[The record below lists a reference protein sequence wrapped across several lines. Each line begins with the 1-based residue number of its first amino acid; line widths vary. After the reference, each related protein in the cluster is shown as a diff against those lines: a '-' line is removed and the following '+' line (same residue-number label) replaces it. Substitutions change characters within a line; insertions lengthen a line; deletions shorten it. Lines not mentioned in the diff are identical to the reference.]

1 MWGREHFSR
10 TSVAESVRS
19 VAALSVGS
27 GAAASRTGFPAP
39 VAFQVSEDG
48 EACRPAFASGPP
60 ARCGGC
66 RAPGGPRWGRE
77 ATRLP
82 RRAPECSGGRRAAPA
97 WGGEAAVLPQRLGR
111 LNLGGNPFGNR
122 RRETTRI
129 ADSECRYKSELG
141 KCRLLGHPGV
151 RRVGAASAPS

>member
-48 EACRPAFASGPP
+48 EARRPAFASGPP

-82 RRAPECSGGRRAAPA
+82 RRAARMFWRKAGRAGLGRGGGRPPA
-97 WGGEAAVLPQRLGR
+97 KAGPLEPRG
-111 LNLGGNPFGNR
+111 
-122 RRETTRI
+122 
-129 ADSECRYKSELG
+129 KSLR
-141 KCRLLGHPGV
+141 K
-151 RRVGAASAPS
+151 